1 MTSFDDIIESL
12 LLSYNTSILNETR
25 ISLRESLYEE
35 AKRCVESSDNC
46 KNKKTL
52 MRLINNH
59 RLANKPIAD
68 FIKGPLSITL
78 HWNPS
83 MKLLIY
89 IFGEFHTSETDCPP
103 ENVSMFI
110 EDYMKELLTNS
121 DSYIDFF
128 LEEKAHFGYNPDL
141 TDSTGNTRLDI
152 LANRFRECI
161 SDVKSRNTNPNCNI
175 SRSHF
180 FDIRQG
186 VVDGHFDVV
195 SNLIGALSTLEKSDE
210 ENIEKFIIKF
220 NSIAQFPPFS
230 RFIRNIKDTSSD
242 TEFVDIWQK
251 ELFDHPFLKKKMD
264 RSTIPT
270 LIYSFIMDEI
280 KLESLKFKKT
290 MQDNLTKLF
299 DILSKRIEVTLDK
312 KLRPIKIIISPT
324 NADRFI
330 RYIKRFRTALILVNS
345 PIADGYLLSRVFK
358 EFNINT
364 DIPEK
369 KRGFDEPAIPHNII
383 IYAGDSHANRCR
395 KFLENYMEC
404 KRLEQNTF
412 ENPIRF
418 SNCVDMTGITQ
429 PLFSYTPNDKSVYY
443 KQPYEPIYT
452 HPEIIV

>member
-1 MTSFDDIIESL
+1 MNSFDDIIDSL
-12 LLSYNTSILNETR
+12 VLSYNTSILNETR

-35 AKRCVESSDNC
+35 AKKCLESSDTCN
-46 KNKKTL
+46 NRKTL

-68 FIKGPLSITL
+68 FIKGPVSITL

-110 EDYMKELLTNS
+110 EDYMKQLLTNS

-161 SDVKSRNTNPNCNI
+161 SDVQSRNTNPNCNI

-195 SNLIGALSTLEKSDE
+195 SHLISALSSLGKSDE

-220 NSIAQFPPFS
+220 NSIKEYPAFS
-230 RFIRNIKDTSSD
+230 SFIRKIKDTSSD
-242 TEFVDIWQK
+242 TEFVDLWQK

-264 RSTIPT
+264 RSTIST
-270 LIYSFIMDEI
+270 LIYSFIMNEI
-280 KLESLKFKKT
+280 KLESLKFKNTIQENLIKLFKI
-290 MQDNLTKLF
+290 LTKI
-299 DILSKRIEVTLDK
+299 DVTLNK
-312 KLRPIKIIISPT
+312 KGQPIKIIISPR
-324 NADRFI
+324 NADRLI
-330 RYIKRFRTALILVNS
+330 RYIKKFRIGLILVNS
-345 PIADGYLLSRVFK
+345 AIADGYLLSRIFK

-369 KRGFDEPAIPHNII
+369 KRGFDEPERPHNII
-383 IYAGDSHANRCR
+383 IYGGDSHANRCR
-395 KFLENYMEC
+395 KFLENYMQC

-412 ENPIRF
+412 EDPMRF
-418 SNCVDMTGITQ
+418 SNCIDMSGITQ
-429 PLFSYTPNDKSVYY
+429 PLFSYIPNDKSVYY
-443 KQPYEPIYT
+443 KEQYKPIYT

>member
-1 MTSFDDIIESL
+1 MTTFDDIIDSL

-35 AKRCVESSDNC
+35 AKKCLESSDTCN
-46 KNKKTL
+46 NRKTL

-59 RLANKPIAD
+59 QLGNKPVTD

-78 HWNPS
+78 HWNPT

-110 EDYMKELLTNS
+110 EDYIKQLLTNS

-161 SDVKSRNTNPNCNI
+161 SDVQSRNTNPNCNI
-175 SRSHF
+175 SRSHY

-195 SNLIGALSTLEKSDE
+195 SYLIGALLTLGKSDE

-220 NSIAQFPPFS
+220 NSIKEYPPFS
-230 RFIRNIKDTSSD
+230 RFILQIKDTSSN

-251 ELFDHPFLKKKMD
+251 ELFDHPFLRKKMD
-264 RSTIPT
+264 RSTIST
-270 LIYSFIMDEI
+270 LIYSFIMNEI
-280 KLESLKFKKT
+280 KLESLKYKKT
-290 MQDNLTKLF
+290 IQENLKKLF
-299 DILSKRIEVTLDK
+299 NILKKIEVTLDK
-312 KLRPIKIIISPT
+312 KGQPIKIIISPK
-324 NADRFI
+324 NADRLI
-330 RYIKRFRTALILVNS
+330 RYIKRFRTGLILVNS
-345 PIADGYLLSRVFK
+345 PIADAYLLSRIFK
-358 EFNINT
+358 EFNVNT
-364 DIPEK
+364 VIPQK
-369 KRGFDEPAIPHNII
+369 KRGFDEPERPHNII
-383 IYAGDSHANRCR
+383 IYGGESHANRCR
-395 KFLENYMEC
+395 KFLETYMEC

-412 ENPIRF
+412 EKPMRF
-418 SNCVDMTGITQ
+418 SNCVNMTGITQ
-429 PLFSYTPNDKSVYY
+429 PLFSYIPNDKSVYY
-443 KQPYEPIYT
+443 KELYEPIYT
-452 HPEIIV
+452 HSEIID

>member
-1 MTSFDDIIESL
+1 MNSFDDIIDSL

-35 AKRCVESSDNC
+35 AKKCLESSDTCN
-46 KNKKTL
+46 NRKTL

-68 FIKGPLSITL
+68 FIKGPVSITL

-110 EDYMKELLTNS
+110 EDYMKQLLTNS

-186 VVDGHFDVV
+186 VVDSHFDVV
-195 SNLIGALSTLEKSDE
+195 SNLIGALGTLEKSDE
-210 ENIEKFIIKF
+210 ENIETFIIKF
-220 NSIAQFPPFS
+220 NSIFSSSDFFP
-230 RFIRNIKDTSSD
+230 FIRKIKDTSSD
-242 TEFVDIWQK
+242 TEFVALFAK

-264 RSTIPT
+264 RSTIST
-270 LIYSFIMDEI
+270 LIYSFIMNEI
-280 KLESLKFKKT
+280 KLESLKFKNT
-290 MQDNLTKLF
+290 IQENLTKLF
-299 DILSKRIEVTLDK
+299 KILTKIDVTLDK
-312 KLRPIKIIISPT
+312 KGQPIKIIISPT
-324 NADRFI
+324 NIDRLI
-330 RYIKRFRTALILVNS
+330 RYIKRFRIGLILVNS
-345 PIADGYLLSRVFK
+345 AIADGYLLSRIFK

-364 DIPEK
+364 DILEK
-369 KRGFDEPAIPHNII
+369 KRGFDEPERPHNII
-383 IYAGDSHANRCR
+383 IYGGESHANRCR
-395 KFLENYMEC
+395 KFLENYMKS

-412 ENPIRF
+412 EDLIHF
-418 SNCVDMTGITQ
+418 SNCIDMTGITQ
-429 PLFSYTPNDKSVYY
+429 PLFSYIPNDKSEYY
-443 KQPYEPIYT
+443 KEPYKPIYT
-452 HPEIIV
+452 HPEIIQ

>member
-1 MTSFDDIIESL
+1 MNSFDDIIDSL
-12 LLSYNTSILNETR
+12 VLSYNTSILNETR

-35 AKRCVESSDNC
+35 AKKCLESSDTCN
-46 KNKKTL
+46 NKKTL

-59 RLANKPIAD
+59 RLANKPIAN
-68 FIKGPLSITL
+68 FIKGPVSITL

-110 EDYMKELLTNS
+110 EDYMKQLLTNS

-128 LEEKAHFGYNPDL
+128 LEEKAHFCYNPDL

-161 SDVKSRNTNPNCNI
+161 SDVQSRNTNPNCNI

-195 SNLIGALSTLEKSDE
+195 SNLIGALGTLEKSDE
-210 ENIEKFIIKF
+210 ENIETFIIKF
-220 NSIAQFPPFS
+220 NSIFSSSDFFP
-230 RFIRNIKDTSSD
+230 FIRKIKDTSSD
-242 TEFVDIWQK
+242 TEFVDLWQK

-264 RSTIPT
+264 RSTIST
-270 LIYSFIMDEI
+270 LIYSFIMNEI
-280 KLESLKFKKT
+280 KLESLKFKNT
-290 MQDNLTKLF
+290 IQENLTKLF
-299 DILSKRIEVTLDK
+299 KILTKIDVTLDK
-312 KLRPIKIIISPT
+312 KGQPIKIIISPT
-324 NADRFI
+324 NADKLI
-330 RYIKRFRTALILVNS
+330 RYIKRFRIGLILVNS
-345 PIADGYLLSRVFK
+345 AIADGYLLSRIFK

-364 DIPEK
+364 DILEK
-369 KRGFDEPAIPHNII
+369 KRGFDEPERPHNVI
-383 IYAGDSHANRCR
+383 IYGGESHANRCR
-395 KFLENYMEC
+395 KFLENYMQC

-412 ENPIRF
+412 EDPMRF
-418 SNCVDMTGITQ
+418 SNCIDMSGITQ
-429 PLFSYTPNDKSVYY
+429 PLFSYIPNDKSVYY
-443 KQPYEPIYT
+443 KEQYKPIYT